1 MSENQNKKKKT
12 RKKAFS
18 APKKNIRRKCK
29 KKQAGRN
36 YRQKKLAGPEYS
48 GERAMYNIH
57 IAGPTG
63 RKVINVINNRHVID
77 CCQSF

>member
-1 MSENQNKKKKT
+1 MQ
-12 RKKAFS
+12 
-18 APKKNIRRKCK
+18 K

-63 RKVINVINNRHVID
+63 RKVINMIHNRYVID
-77 CCQSF
+77 CCRSF